1 MTSVDV
7 VIVGGGVS
15 GLTTAHALR
24 ARGHGVL
31 VLERQER
38 PGGNAISE
46 RIGGFLME
54 HGPSTVNLGMTG
66 IANLANCLGL
76 GDVRTDLGAGVR
88 KRYLTKDGRLVGIG
102 LHPMAFLLSDYLSL
116 RARVRMMAE
125 VLVPR
130 GACETEE
137 TVAEFGRRRFG
148 AEFAERVLDSLIA
161 GMFAGDARQTAVQY
175 VLPAL
180 VRMEREHG
188 SVVRAV
194 LSARLSGGV
203 MPARRL
209 SSWRQGVGTLSEA
222 LARSLGDVVRP
233 ACTVK
238 GIARDR
244 SGFVIDVADRG
255 QVRARA
261 VVLATQPDVAAKLLE
276 SAVPDAAA
284 ACAAVDA
291 PPLAVVF
298 LGYRRDRI
306 AHPLDGLG
314 YLTPSGER
322 RVVNGALFCSTMFP
336 GRAPDGHVAI
346 SAYIGGARAPEK
358 AKLPVGELVDL
369 VREDF
374 ADLLGAR
381 GKPDLARVRRWPRG
395 LPQYQRGHHELLD
408 QMKDALDE
416 APGLFITGNF
426 LRGVSVG
433 ACVDC
438 AQETAWCVSRHLHSK
453 PQTTIGH
460 PSEWLGRS
468 GDGSLAAFVPD
479 AS

>member
-15 GLTTAHALR
+15 GMTTAHALR

-31 VLERQER
+31 VLEQQAR

-66 IANLANCLGL
+66 IANLAKCLGL
-76 GDVRTDLGAGVR
+76 GDARTDLGPGVR
-88 KRYLTKDGRLVGIG
+88 KRYLTKDGQLAGIG
-102 LHPMAFLLSDYLSL
+102 LHPLAFLLSDYLS
-116 RARVRMMAE
+116 RPARGRMLAE
-125 VLVPR
+125 VLVP
-130 GACETEE
+130 GGHCDTEE
-137 TVAEFGRRRFG
+137 TVADFGRRRFG
-148 AEFAERVLDSLIA
+148 AEFAERVLDPLVA

-194 LSARLSGGV
+194 LRARLTGGV

-209 SSWRQGVGTLSEA
+209 SSWRQGVGTLSDA
-222 LARSLGDVVRP
+222 LARALGEAVRP
-233 ACTVK
+233 GCTVK
-238 GIARDR
+238 RVARDR
-244 SGFVIDVADRG
+244 SGFVIDVAEHG
-255 QVRARA
+255 QIRARA
-261 VVLATQPDVAAKLLE
+261 VVLATQPHVVADLLG

-284 ACAAVDA
+284 ACADIAA

-298 LGYRRDRI
+298 LGYRRDRV

-322 RVVNGALFCSTMFP
+322 RSVNGALFCSTMFP

-346 SAYIGGARAPEK
+346 SAYIGGARAPEM
-358 AKLPVGELVDL
+358 ARLAAGELVDL
-369 VREDF
+369 VRKDL
-374 ADLLGAR
+374 ADLIGAG
-381 GKPDLARVRRWPRG
+381 GKPVLARVRRWPRG

-416 APGLFITGNF
+416 TPGLFITGNF

-433 ACVDC
+433 ACVDS

-453 PQTTIGH
+453 PRATTGH

-468 GDGSLAAFVPD
+468 GDGNTAAIVPH

>member
-1 MTSVDV
+1 MTSADV

-15 GLTTAHALR
+15 GLATAHALR

-31 VLERQER
+31 VLERQVR

-66 IANLANCLGL
+66 VAHLAESLDLGN
-76 GDVRTDLGAGVR
+76 VRTDLGPGVR
-88 KRYLTKDGRLVGIG
+88 KRYLTKDGQLVGIG
-102 LHPMAFLLSDYLSL
+102 LNPMTFLLSDYLS
-116 RARVRMMAE
+116 RPARLRMMAE

-130 GACETEE
+130 GAFDPEE
-137 TVAEFGRRRFG
+137 TVAAFGRRRFG
-148 AEFAERVLDSLIA
+148 AEFAERVLDPLIA

-180 VRMEREHG
+180 VRMEQKHR

-194 LSARLSGGV
+194 LKARLAGGV

-209 SSWRQGVGTLSEA
+209 SAWRQGIGTLSNA
-222 LARSLGDVVRP
+222 LARSLGD
-233 ACTVK
+233 AVK
-238 GIARDR
+238 PGCAVKRIARHR
-244 SGFVIDVADRG
+244 SGFVIDVAGRG
-255 QVRARA
+255 QFRARS
-261 VVLATQPDVAAKLLE
+261 VVLATQPHVVAQLLE
-276 SAVPDAAA
+276 TAAPDAAV
-284 ACAAVDA
+284 ACAEVAA

-298 LGYRRDRI
+298 LGYRRDRVD
-306 AHPLDGLG
+306 HPLDGLG

-322 RVVNGALFCSTMFP
+322 RAVNGALFCSTMFP

-346 SAYIGGARAPEK
+346 SAYIGGAHTPEM
-358 AKLPVGELVDL
+358 ARLPAGELVGL

-374 ADLLGAR
+374 ADLVGAR
-381 GKPDLARVRRWPRG
+381 GKPVLARVRRWPRG
-395 LPQYQRGHHELLD
+395 LPQYQRGHRELLD
-408 QMKDALDE
+408 QIKDALDE
-416 APGLFITGNF
+416 VPGLFITGNY

-438 AQETAWCVSRHLHSK
+438 AQETAWYVNRHLRDVSR
-453 PQTTIGH
+453 TAIGR
-460 PSEWLGRS
+460 PSGLSGRS
-468 GDGSLAAFVPD
+468 GDGGLAAIVPD